1 MSKKFGQNRFIEP
14 HRMKDE
20 GISFDIDESDD
31 VRLPPEPRVEAA
43 HAILEPCVNAR
54 GQIILAASSVENICA
69 GSAELVIVPPK
80 NARFVA
86 AIVTGEFVPCL
97 LAAGSVIALPGPRL
111 VVASAIGDPVD
122 PLEPKLTS

>member
-1 MSKKFGQNRFIEP
+1 
-14 HRMKDE
+14 MKDE

-69 GSAELVIVPPK
+69 DPQSLSLSLPKMRGSSRPLSPESSSHAFSPQ
-80 NARFVA
+80 
-86 AIVTGEFVPCL
+86 
-97 LAAGSVIALPGPRL
+97 
-111 VVASAIGDPVD
+111 DP
-122 PLEPKLTS
+122 